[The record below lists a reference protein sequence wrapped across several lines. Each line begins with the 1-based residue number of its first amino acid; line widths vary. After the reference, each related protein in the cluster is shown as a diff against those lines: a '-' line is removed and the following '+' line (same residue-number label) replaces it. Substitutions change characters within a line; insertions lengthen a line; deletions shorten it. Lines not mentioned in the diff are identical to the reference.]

1 MSEFLHNLIRR
12 PIAVSMC
19 LIAIMVLGVLS
30 LRYIPVSLMPDVDI
44 PKITIQV
51 KGSGMSA
58 QEVDSKLISPLRG
71 QLMQISGIKD
81 MTSDAKMDGGSITLT
96 FEPGTDMSLLFIEV
110 NEKVDRAMNSLYDVM
125 ERPKVVKAS
134 AMDIPA
140 MYMDIRLKSEGQG
153 GDADLRFA
161 QLGRFVKK
169 VVSHRIEQIP
179 WVAMVDASGT
189 TGTEIVCIPDI
200 KKTEPLGITN
210 ADIEN
215 AISANNI
222 TLGALSVVD
231 GLYRYSIHFDSQ
243 ILNKEDI
250 GNIYLNV
257 GVRLLQLKDIC
268 SVEERAAVRNGIVRH
283 DGDNAVTLAIIKQ
296 NDAQMADLQASMDE
310 MIRQLSEEYPDI
322 DFLLTRDQTQ
332 LLDYSIVNLRESLI
346 IGAIMAC
353 LVLFFFMRNWR
364 MPLLIVITIPISII
378 VTLACFYLFD
388 ISVNIISL
396 SGLILG
402 VGMIVDNSIIVID
415 NIVQKYESGRKL
427 PDAVSEG
434 TTEVF
439 TPMLSSVLT
448 TCSVFVPLVFLS
460 GIAGALFY
468 DQAMGITTSLFASL
482 AVATL
487 VIPVYFFVLYKNRK
501 TRTLRSL
508 EYDGGGRMYGWYES
522 TMKYVLRHWG
532 LVSIAFV
539 VIAIAMVPIY
549 SQLKKERLPEM
560 DYTDAVLTIDWN
572 EGISVEENDRR
583 TNELLSQVQQ
593 QVETTTSM
601 VGNQEFILSHTKDM
615 TASESVVYMKC
626 ADENALQEAEATINS
641 WIADHYPKCK
651 AEFSVSGNLYDLIF
665 SSGKNDLEIH
675 LQTTSGR
682 RPDMKMAERFIDS
695 MKQRIPSLDVQPIA
709 REQQIRYAAD
719 IEQLTLYKISYQKL
733 FSQLKE
739 LLNKNEIYEINS
751 GEMSIPVIVGVS
763 GKDEATVLEHNV
775 TNDEG
780 VDIPLSYLIVPQKIE
795 TYKRLYAGSNS
806 EYCPV
811 VIHGDGR
818 TVEQCMGIAK
828 DIADNTENLTVTFT
842 GEYFDSRELIAEV
855 MVVVAVAIMLLYFIL
870 AAQFES
876 LVQPV
881 LILSEVVIDV
891 VCVMLVLW
899 VMGESVNL
907 MSMIGIVV
915 MSGIIVNDSILK
927 IDTINKLRRSG
938 MSLVHAILV
947 AGHSRLK
954 PIVMTSLTTILAI
967 IPFLHKGDMGA
978 TLQFPLS
985 LTIVVGMIIGTLVSL
1000 FFVPMLYYIIY
1011 KRTAKGC

>member
-1 MSEFLHNLIRR
+1 
-12 PIAVSMC
+12 MC

-44 PKITIQV
+44 PKITVQV
-51 KGSGMSA
+51 KGPGMSA
-58 QEVDSKLISPLRG
+58 QEVDSRLISPLRG
-71 QLMQISGIKD
+71 QLMQIAGMKD

-96 FEPGTDMSLLFIEV
+96 FEPGTDMSLSFIEV

-140 MYMDIRLKSEGQG
+140 MYMDIRMKSEEPG

-179 WVAMVDASGT
+179 WVAMVDVSGT
-189 TGTEIVCIPDI
+189 TGTEIVCVPDT
-200 KKTEPLGITN
+200 KKTEPLGISN

-231 GLYRYSIHFDSQ
+231 GLCRYSIHFDSQ

-257 GVRLLQLKDIC
+257 GGRLLQLKDIC
-268 SVEERAAVRNGIVRH
+268 SVEERTAVRNGIVRH

-296 NDAQMADLQASMDE
+296 NDAQMADLQTSMDE
-310 MIRQLSEEYPDI
+310 LVRQLAKEYPDI
-322 DFLLTRDQTQ
+322 DFQLTRDQTQ
-332 LLDYSIVNLRESLI
+332 LLDYSISNLRESLI
-346 IGAIMAC
+346 IGVVMAC
-353 LVLFFFMRNWR
+353 LVLFLFMRNWR

-378 VTLACFYLFD
+378 VTLACFYLLD

-415 NIVQKYESGRKL
+415 NIVQKQEVGRNL

-468 DQAMGITTSLFASL
+468 DQAMGITISLFASL

-501 TRTLRSL
+501 NGTLRSL
-508 EYDGGGRMYGWYES
+508 DYGGGGRMFDWYES
-522 TMKYVLRHWG
+522 TMKFVLRHRG
-532 LVSIAFV
+532 LVSVSFV
-539 VIAIAMVPIY
+539 VIAVVMIPVY

-560 DYTDAVLTIDWN
+560 EYTDALLTIDWN
-572 EGISVEENDRR
+572 EGISVDENDRR
-583 TNELLSQVQQ
+583 TGELLSQIQQ

-601 VGNQEFILSHTKDM
+601 VGSQEFILSHTKDM
-615 TASESVVYMKC
+615 TASESVVYVKC
-626 ADENALQEAEATINS
+626 PNEAALRDAEAAVS
-641 WIADHYPKCK
+641 LWIASHYPKCK

-665 SSGKNDLEIH
+665 SSDKNYLEIH

-682 RPDMKMAERFIDS
+682 RPDLRTAERFIEALKRR
-695 MKQRIPSLDVQPIA
+695 MPSLDIQPVA
-709 REQQIRYAAD
+709 REQQVRYATD
-719 IEQLTLYKISYQKL
+719 IEQMTLYKVSYRQL

-763 GKDEATVLEHNV
+763 GKDEAKILEHSV

-780 VDIPLSYLIVPQKIE
+780 VEIPLSYLIVAQKIE
-795 TYKRLYAGSNS
+795 TYKRLYAGNNS

-811 VIHGDGR
+811 VVCGDDR
-818 TVEQCMGIAK
+818 TVEQCMDIAK
-828 DIADNTENLTVTFT
+828 DVADNMDGLALTFS
-842 GEYFDSRELIAEV
+842 GEYFDSRELISEV

-876 LVQPV
+876 LVQPA

-899 VMGESVNL
+899 IMGESVNL

-927 IDTINKLRRSG
+927 IDTINKLRRNG
-938 MSLVHAILV
+938 MSLVRAIFV

-954 PIVMTSLTTILAI
+954 PIVMTSLTTVLAI

-985 LTIVVGMIIGTLVSL
+985 LTIVVGMIIGTMVSL
-1000 FFVPMLYYIIY
+1000 FFVPMLYYIMY
-1011 KRTAKGC
+1011 KRKAKGS

>member
-1 MSEFLHNLIRR
+1 
-12 PIAVSMC
+12 MC
-19 LIAIMVLGVLS
+19 LIAIMVLGIMS

-44 PKITIQV
+44 PRITIQV
-51 KGSGMSA
+51 KGTGMSA
-58 QEVDSKLISPLRG
+58 QEVDSRLLSPLRG
-71 QLMQISGIKD
+71 QLMQIAGMKD
-81 MTSDAKMDGGSITLT
+81 MTSDAKMDGGNITLT

-153 GDADLRFA
+153 RDADMRFA

-179 WVAMVDASGT
+179 CVAMVDVSGT
-189 TGTEIVCIPDI
+189 TSTEIVCVPDPT
-200 KKTEPLGITN
+200 KTEPLGITN
-210 ADIEN
+210 SDIEN

-243 ILNKEDI
+243 IINKEDI
-250 GNIYLNV
+250 ENIYLNI
-257 GVRLLQLKDIC
+257 GGRLLQLKDIC
-268 SVEERAAVRNGIVRH
+268 SVEEHASARNGIVRH
-283 DGDNAVTLAIIKQ
+283 DGDNAVTLAIIKL
-296 NDAQMADLQASMDE
+296 NDAQMADLQTSMDE
-310 MIRQLSEEYPDI
+310 LVSQLSKEYPDI

-332 LLDYSIVNLRESLI
+332 LLDYSITNLRQSLI

-353 LVLFFFMRNWR
+353 MVLFFFMRNWR

-378 VTLACFYLFD
+378 VTLTCFYLLN

-415 NIVQKYESGRKL
+415 NIVQKYGKRKNL
-427 PDAVSEG
+427 SDAVSEG

-482 AVATL
+482 AVAVL
-487 VIPVYFFVLYKNRK
+487 VIPVYFFALYKNKQKR
-501 TRTLRSL
+501 RTMQSL
-508 EYDGGGRMYGWYES
+508 EHGGCGRMYDWYES
-522 TMKYVLRHWG
+522 IMKYVLRHWG
-532 LVSIAFV
+532 ILSVFFIILAV
-539 VIAIAMVPIY
+539 VIVPIY
-549 SQLKKERLPEM
+549 SHLKKERLPEM
-560 DYTDAVLTIDWN
+560 DYRDALLTIDWN
-572 EGISVEENDRR
+572 EGISAEENDRR
-583 TNELLSQVQQ
+583 TDELLSLVQQ

-601 VGNQEFILSHTKDM
+601 VGSQEFILSHTKDM
-615 TASESVVYMKC
+615 TSSESVVYIKC
-626 ADENALQEAEATINS
+626 ADESALHDAETTINA
-641 WIADHYPKCK
+641 WLTKHFPKCK
-651 AEFSVSGNLYDLIF
+651 ADFSVSGNLYDLIF
-665 SSGKNDLEIH
+665 SSDRNDLEIH
-675 LQTTSGR
+675 LQTANGR
-682 RPDMKMAERFIDS
+682 RPDLQTAERFINA
-695 MKQRIPSLDVQPIA
+695 MKQRMPGLNILPIA
-709 REQQIRYAAD
+709 TEQQIRYTAD
-719 IEQLTLYKISYQKL
+719 IEQMTLYKISYQKL
-733 FSQLKE
+733 FNQLKE
-739 LLNKNEIYEINS
+739 LLNKNEIYEINR

-763 GKDEATVLEHNV
+763 GKDESTILEHSV

-780 VDIPLSYLIVPQKIE
+780 VDIPLSYLIVPQKVE
-795 TYKRLYAGSNS
+795 TYKRLYAGRSS
-806 EYCPV
+806 EYCPIV
-811 VIHGDGR
+811 VHGDDQ
-818 TVEQCMGIAK
+818 TIEQCMDMAK
-828 DIADNTENLTVTFT
+828 DIADNTNNLTLTFT
-842 GEYFDSRELIAEV
+842 GEYFDSRDLISEV

-876 LVQPV
+876 LVQPA
-881 LILSEVVIDV
+881 LIMSEVVIDV
-891 VCVMLVLW
+891 VCVMIVLW
-899 VMGESVNL
+899 IMGESVNL
-907 MSMIGIVV
+907 MSLIGIVV

-927 IDTINKLRRSG
+927 IDTINKLRRNG
-938 MSLVHAILV
+938 MPLVRAIFV

-985 LTIVVGMIIGTLVSL
+985 LTIVVGMLIGTMVSL

-1011 KRTAKGC
+1011 KRKAKDC